1 MSSHRRPESVLVVV
15 YTDGGDVLVLKRSRP
30 FVFWQSV
37 TGSLRANES
46 HAAAA
51 RRELAEETGLT
62 DEGILTFT
70 GVSRQFAIDP
80 RWRSR
85 FPPGTVENVE
95 YEFHYRLSD
104 RVAVALSDD
113 EHSESKWLPLEE
125 AMDCVWSWTNKAA
138 LQHLQVIV

>member
-1 MSSHRRPESVLVVV
+1 ML
-15 YTDGGDVLVLKRSRP
+15 LLKRSRP

-37 TGSLRANES
+37 TGSLRTDES

-51 RRELAEETGLT
+51 RRELSEETGLT
-62 DEGILTFT
+62 NEGILTFT

-80 RWRSR
+80 RWRNR

-95 YEFHYRLSD
+95 YEFHYRLTD
-104 RVAVALSDD
+104 RVAIALSVD

-125 AMDCVWSWTNKAA
+125 SMDHVWSWTNKAA

>member
-15 YTDGGDVLVLKRSRP
+15 YTEGGDVLLLKRSKP

-37 TGSLRANES
+37 TGSLRSGEL
-46 HAAAA
+46 HAEAAG
-51 RRELAEETGLT
+51 RELAEETGLT

-80 RWRSR
+80 RWRNR
-85 FPPGTVENVE
+85 FPSGIVENVE
-95 YEFHYRLSD
+95 YEFHYRLTD
-104 RVAVALSDD
+104 RVAITLSDD

-125 AMDCVWSWTNKAA
+125 AMDRVWSWTNKAA